1 MNDLYP
7 WAANAQKLDISIDAV
22 RKSGQEVSEENVKAE
37 YVRRAG
43 LLLNVDGSKAE
54 SFAEKIPAPLVDDMA
69 PIAEMH
75 IAEPI
80 EELVEEKPKKAAK
93 KKK

>member
-1 MNDLYP
+1 MNDSYP
-7 WAANAQKLDISIDAV
+7 WAANAQKLDLSIGAV
-22 RKSGQEVSEENVKAE
+22 RARGLELSEENVKEE

-43 LLLNVDGSKAE
+43 LVLGAE
-54 SFAEKIPAPLVDDMA
+54 KPSFAEKPAAIVDDMA
-69 PIAEMH
+69 PIEDMH

-80 EELVEEKPKKAAK
+80 EELVEEKPKRAK